1 MATDLPGILI
11 VDGNEDNRYT
21 LQLMRECNGH
31 ERITCAAGGNEAIA
45 LTIAFVETPASEPK
59 SEQDHRGNNAA
70 AKRVPRGAMAADR
83 FFALAERWLRPADK
97 LDYMIRRWL
106 IPVSFEPNRSIATDS
121 SLRWSHKHSRG
132 VSEFSTATSLRT

>member
-1 MATDLPGILI
+1 M
-11 VDGNEDNRYT
+11 
-21 LQLMRECNGH
+21 
-31 ERITCAAGGNEAIA
+31 
-45 LTIAFVETPASEPK
+45 TIAFVETPAPEPS
-59 SEQDHRGNNAA
+59 SEQDHRENNAA
-70 AKRVPRGAMAADR
+70 AKRVPRGAMAADKGQ
-83 FFALAERWLRPADK
+83 FFALAERWLRPADQ